1 MFFGS
6 ALRRVVT
13 TIFCGLLIAAGACA
27 ADPTPS
33 GGAGKARTRVVCF
46 GDSITAARYPE
57 MLAAQAPELEVIN
70 AGVGGNTTGAGLA
83 RMEKDVLEKSPDI
96 VLIMFGTNDSV
107 LRGVGKYRTPL
118 KRFQADLE
126 KMVAKCREGGATPIL
141 GTLLPIIAEPYYT
154 RHPREYYEPEGGLEA
169 ILARYRAATE
179 TVAREMKVSLVDMNQ
194 LIAGDERHLKP
205 DGVHPN
211 EAGEKA
217 IAKHFLDALKRT
229 QSGEVVEISSKNT
242 ETP

>member
-6 ALRRVVT
+6 ALQRVVT
-13 TIFCGLLIAAGACA
+13 TISCGVLIAAGACA
-27 ADPTPS
+27 ADPAAS
-33 GGAGKARTRVVCF
+33 GGAGEARTRVVCF

-57 MLAAQAPELEVIN
+57 ILAAQAPELEVIN
-70 AGVGGNTTGAGLA
+70 AGVGGNTTGAGLV
-83 RMEKDVLEKSPDI
+83 RMETDVLEKSPDI

-107 LRGVGKYRTPL
+107 LRGAGQYRTPL

-126 KMVAKCREGGATPIL
+126 KMVAECRKRGATPIL
-141 GTLLPIIAEPYYT
+141 GTLLPIIAAPYYT
-154 RHPREYYEPEGGLEA
+154 RHPKEFYDPEGGLEA
-169 ILARYRAATE
+169 ILARYRAATQ

-211 EAGEKA
+211 EAGEEA
-217 IAKHFLDALKRT
+217 IAKHFLEALKRT
-229 QSGEVVEISSKNT
+229 QAGEVVEISSEDT
-242 ETP
+242 DTP